1 MSFFFIKKF
10 ILLFFLYIFFF
21 YFLLVYRLFP
31 INVAL
36 RRFSYRFD
44 RIETTLLRNPARI
57 IQGSVIIRNFGGET
71 QNGIGRDIR
80 GRRVRMTIEF
90 LG

>member
-1 MSFFFIKKF
+1 MSFFFSKTF
-10 ILLFFLYIFFF
+10 ILLFILYIFFF
-21 YFLLVYRLFP
+21 YFLYRLFP